1 MRLVVAR
8 PVPSCTRVLRVVV
21 VAEAVPWEEHSR
33 TVATELE
40 ENTSPSMSPLRQAL
54 RRADKLQAIL
64 DIAKAMT
71 AQHNLDEL
79 LPLILR
85 EAARVVEADRC
96 SLFILDRQR
105 NELWSRVAQ
114 GAKTEI
120 RVPLGQGI
128 SGSVAQ
134 TGEVVNLLD
143 AYEDPRFQRDWDV
156 KTNYRTRSML
166 CVPMRDTRGEVT
178 GVIQA
183 LNAADGKFDGEDEEL
198 LIALGGQAAQA
209 IENAMLHEEINRL
222 FEGFVQ
228 ASVMAIESRDPTTA
242 GHSGRVASLTV
253 GLAQASELAP
263 AGPYRDLKFTTDQI
277 QEIRYASLL
286 HDFGKIGVREPVLVK
301 AEKLYPHELEVLK
314 QRFELARKDRQL
326 ASYVRRMDSIKI
338 RGDRAM
344 DEINAEEQERL
355 TRELKEIDEALDF
368 ILQCNRP
375 TVLAQGGFERLTGLS
390 VLSFNDS
397 RERPQMLLTPNEVQV
412 LSIPRGSLS
421 PTERREIESHVTH
434 TFRFLAQIPWTRVLK
449 RVPEIAYAHHEKL
462 DGKGYPRAVP
472 GDQIPVQ
479 SKMMAISDI
488 YDALTASDRPY
499 KKAVPHELALDI
511 LKKESESGQLD
522 RDLFRIFV
530 EADVPRK
537 ALKAK

>member
-1 MRLVVAR
+1 MDHDKDE
-8 PVPSCTRVLRVVV
+8 PTK
-21 VAEAVPWEEHSR
+21 
-33 TVATELE
+33 
-40 ENTSPSMSPLRQAL
+40 PSMSPLKQAL
-54 RRADKLQAIL
+54 RRVDKLQAIL
-64 DIAKAMT
+64 EVAKAM
-71 AQHNLDEL
+71 AAAHSLDAL

-114 GAKTEI
+114 GAKQEI

-128 SGSVAQ
+128 AGSVAQ
-134 TGEVVNLLD
+134 SGEVVNLRD
-143 AYEDPRFQRDWDV
+143 AYDDPRFNRDWDV
-156 KTNYRTRSML
+156 KTDYRTKAIL
-166 CVPMRDTRGEVT
+166 CVPMKDTHGEVT

-183 LNAADGKFDGEDEEL
+183 LNAADGAFDEEDVEL

-209 IENAMLHEEINRL
+209 IENAMLHEDISRL

-253 GLAQASELAP
+253 SLAEATEQTPTGPFKDLA
-263 AGPYRDLKFTTDQI
+263 FSSDQI

-314 QRFELARKDRQL
+314 QRFDIARKDRQM
-326 ASYVRRMDSIKI
+326 ASMMRRLDAVKL
-338 RGDRAM
+338 RGDRAIE
-344 DEINAEEQERL
+344 EIEAEETERL
-355 TRELKEIDEALDF
+355 TRELKEVDDALEF
-368 ILQCNRP
+368 VLQCNRP

-390 VLSFNDS
+390 TLSYSDS
-397 RERPQMLLTPNEVQV
+397 RERPQMLLTPNDVQV
-412 LSIPRGSLS
+412 LSITRGSLS

-434 TFRFLAQIPWTRVLK
+434 TFRFLSQIPWTRTLK

-462 DGKGYPRAVP
+462 DGKGYPRAVASE
-472 GDQIPVQ
+472 QIPVQ

-499 KKAVPHELALDI
+499 KKAVPHIQALDI
-511 LKKESESGQLD
+511 LKSESEKGQLD
-522 RDLFRIFV
+522 KELFKIFV
-530 EADVPRK
+530 ESDVPGR
-537 ALKAK
+537 ALKSR

>member
-1 MRLVVAR
+1 
-8 PVPSCTRVLRVVV
+8 
-21 VAEAVPWEEHSR
+21 
-33 TVATELE
+33 
-40 ENTSPSMSPLRQAL
+40 
-54 RRADKLQAIL
+54 
-64 DIAKAMT
+64 
-71 AQHNLDEL
+71 
-79 LPLILR
+79 
-85 EAARVVEADRC
+85 
-96 SLFILDRQR
+96 
-105 NELWSRVAQ
+105 
-114 GAKTEI
+114 
-120 RVPLGQGI
+120 
-128 SGSVAQ
+128 
-134 TGEVVNLLD
+134 
-143 AYEDPRFQRDWDV
+143 
-156 KTNYRTRSML
+156 
-166 CVPMRDTRGEVT
+166 MRDTRGEVT